1 MQNQLMC
8 KPLGGASVGYHQV
21 RLSYA
26 NHNDFFLDRLVWHRR
41 GDRHDIL
48 FYLGIVAMRGRLM
61 VKEKT
66 ELGRAITLRLTQ
78 SEYAEYVRLGGV
90 KFLRLFLRTS
100 AGIQKEIKE
109 AKK

>member
-1 MQNQLMC
+1 MIEE
-8 KPLGGASVGYHQV
+8 KP
-21 RLSYA
+21 
-26 NHNDFFLDRLVWHRR
+26 
-41 GDRHDIL
+41 
-48 FYLGIVAMRGRLM
+48 
-61 VKEKT
+61 

-90 KFLRLFLRTS
+90 KWMRMLLQLS

>member
-1 MQNQLMC
+1 
-8 KPLGGASVGYHQV
+8 
-21 RLSYA
+21 
-26 NHNDFFLDRLVWHRR
+26 
-41 GDRHDIL
+41 
-48 FYLGIVAMRGRLM
+48 M

-66 ELGRAITLRLTQ
+66 EQGRAVNLRLTQ

-90 KFLRLFLRTS
+90 KFLRLFLQMS